1 MVNVEEYKR
10 DSLHPPRETLIAFV
24 EKRLEQTEIEQTRQH
39 LEVCEFCREFCDDY
53 NLLHESLRAAEQEEL
68 PPEAQALADRLYH
81 SALMGQVIP
90 LQILRP
96 GADEHVLPLAADGD
110 RQAGSSSDQALTLY
124 SEDPE
129 IVLRIM
135 SGPQPDDNYVQLI
148 SDDMSLVSHVLIQAP
163 QLDREFV
170 TNDQGRAE
178 LGNERL
184 EITDEVKW
192 QVKMPDAVFDLEPLT
207 YDPEKTEFSRQ
218 ITLET
223 DRQDRVEIT
232 FERKTEGKQIT
243 LRVLE
248 LDGSEDFG
256 DIKVV
261 VSTPQASRH
270 AQIGDDKTATFAID
284 DADSTVNIRLFTK

>member
-1 MVNVEEYKR
+1 MGNVEEYKR
-10 DSLHPPRETLIAFV
+10 DSLHPPRENLIAFV
-24 EKRLEQTEIEQTRQH
+24 EKRLEQAEVEQIRQH

-53 NLLHESLRAAEQEEL
+53 HLLYESLRAAEQEEL

-81 SALMGQVIP
+81 AALMGQVIP

-96 GADEHVLPLAADGD
+96 GADEYELPLAADGEQ
-110 RQAGSSSDQALTLY
+110 QAAPLPDGAITLY

-135 SGPQPDDNYVQLI
+135 RGPQPDDNYVQLI

-163 QLDREFV
+163 QLGREFV
-170 TNDQGRAE
+170 TDEQGRAD
-178 LGNERL
+178 LGSPPPVL
-184 EITDEVKW
+184 TDDLKW
-192 QVKMPDAVFDLEPLT
+192 QIKMPDAVFDLEPLT
-207 YDPEKTEFSRQ
+207 YDPDKTEYSRQ
-218 ITLET
+218 VTLQT

-232 FERKTEGKQIT
+232 FERKTEGKLIT

-284 DADSTVNIRLFTK
+284 DPDSTVNIRLFTK

>member
-1 MVNVEEYKR
+1 MEEYKR
-10 DSLHPPRETLIAFV
+10 DSLHPTRESLIAFV
-24 EKRLEQTEIEQTRQH
+24 EKRLEQAEGQQLRQH

-53 NLLHESLRAAEQEEL
+53 RLLYESLRAAQQEEL

-81 SALMGQVIP
+81 AALIGQVIP
-90 LQILRP
+90 LRILGPRTD
-96 GADEHVLPLAADGD
+96 GSELPLAADGD
-110 RQAGSSSDQALTLY
+110 RQAGSYSDQALTLY

-163 QLDREFV
+163 QLGREFV
-170 TNDQGRAE
+170 TDDQGRAE
-178 LGNERL
+178 LGDERL

-192 QVKMPDAVFDLEPLT
+192 QLKMPDAVFDLEPLT
-207 YDPEKTEFSRQ
+207 YDPHKTEYSRQ
-218 ITLET
+218 VTLQT
-223 DRQDRVEIT
+223 DRQDKVEVT

-248 LDGSEDFG
+248 LDGREDFG

-261 VSTPQASRH
+261 VSTPQASSH

-284 DADSTVNIRLFTK
+284 DPDSTVNIRLFTK

>member
-1 MVNVEEYKR
+1 MEEYKR

-24 EKRLEQTEIEQTRQH
+24 EKRLEQAEVEQIRQH

-207 YDPEKTEFSRQ
+207 YDPHKTEYSRQ
-218 ITLET
+218 VTLET
-223 DRQDRVEIT
+223 DRQDRVEVT

-248 LDGSEDFG
+248 LDGRDDFG

-261 VSTPQASRH
+261 VSTPQTSRH
-270 AQIGDDKTATFAID
+270 AQIGNDKTVTFAID
-284 DADSTVNIRLFTK
+284 DPDSTVNIRLFTK